1 MITTNKVQQTLSK
14 KAVNNTSLVQAVNE
28 MTIHL
33 NAEYIVW
40 KLDPSKPFYKF
51 SMRDIKQ
58 NVRAVA
64 TLTNGERR
72 CLGKILVEMVST
84 IPNNI
89 KSLGP
94 NSANHQQYVFV

>member
-14 KAVNNTSLVQAVNE
+14 KTVNNTSLIQAVNDT
-28 MTIHL
+28 TIYL
-33 NAEYIVW
+33 NAEYILW
-40 KLDPSKPFYKF
+40 TLYSSKPFYIF

-58 NVRAVA
+58 NVPSVA
-64 TLTNGERR
+64 NLTNGERR

>member
-14 KAVNNTSLVQAVNE
+14 KAVNNTRLRKAVNE
-28 MTIHL
+28 MTRYL

-40 KLDPSKPFYKF
+40 QLNTSKPYHMFTM
-51 SMRDIKQ
+51 SDIKQ
-58 NVRAVA
+58 NVPSVA
-64 TLTNGERR
+64 NLTNGERR

-94 NSANHQQYVFV
+94 NSANHQQYVFI